1 MFSFTSV
8 SQLAVCSL
16 LTTDRLVCVC
26 VCVCSCTRVTMACL
40 CWRARSSFRRGL
52 TAVHRVVRACV
63 RASTRAR
70 SCLRCVDIETSTESR
85 RGHRDPPTHGSCGRS
100 QMFIKHKL
108 NQELPPE
115 HTLYTEGDEWR
126 RKEKAEE
133 GEDAL
138 CDAVFT
144 CL

>member
-1 MFSFTSV
+1 M
-8 SQLAVCSL
+8 
-16 LTTDRLVCVC
+16 CVC
-26 VCVCSCTRVTMACL
+26 VCVFVHTCDNGVFVLACTLKFPTGADSRASCC
-40 CWRARSSFRRGL
+40 
-52 TAVHRVVRACV
+52 ACV
-63 RASTRAR
+63 RACERAR